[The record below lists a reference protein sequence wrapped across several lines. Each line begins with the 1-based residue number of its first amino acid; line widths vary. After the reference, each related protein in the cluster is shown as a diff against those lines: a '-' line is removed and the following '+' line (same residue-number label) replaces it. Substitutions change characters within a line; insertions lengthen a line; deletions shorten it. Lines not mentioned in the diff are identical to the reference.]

1 MSEIF
6 QKHYDYLLN
15 YLDGAIQKDRLSPSI
30 ILEGSDVLTQY
41 ALALEIAR
49 RLNCLEQGAKD
60 CQCRNCSWVRENK
73 HPAIN
78 TVSKIDNKSDERSTV
93 ISEEQVKNV
102 LDTLINPSDFH
113 RVFIFCDA
121 EFKKLTSLEEKRY
134 NHFKLMGYNVPQ
146 DETEKGVW
154 YPNGLSFNCWTDVAA
169 NSMLKSIE
177 EPPER
182 VTFIFLTENR
192 NDLISTIISRSQ
204 TFIVPAFER
213 EEYDLSFVSG
223 LLKNYPSFPY
233 SEALPFVQALS
244 KYQKESGYTPFYILD
259 SMQQY
264 IKEMIKTNL
273 NNKQFVKKGCQDIEK
288 IEEFKKMLNAYIKD
302 SVVYENLGLYLAG
315 K

>member
-1 MSEIF
+1 MSEAF

-15 YLDGAIQKDRLSPSI
+15 YLEAAIQKDRLSPSI
-30 ILEGSDVLTQY
+30 ILEGTDVLTQY
-41 ALALEIAR
+41 SLALEIAR
-49 RLNCLEQGAKD
+49 RLNCLDDGRKD
-60 CQCRNCSWVRENK
+60 CQCRNCGWIRENK
-73 HPAIN
+73 HPAVN
-78 TVSKIDNKSDERSTV
+78 TVSKIDNKTDDRTTV

-121 EFKKLTSLEEKRY
+121 EIKKLTALEEKRY
-134 NHFKLMGYNVPQ
+134 NRFKSSGLNVPQ
-146 DETEKGVW
+146 EETEKGFW
-154 YPNGLSFNCWTDVAA
+154 YPSGLNFDCFGEVSA

-213 EEYDLSFVSG
+213 EVYDLSFFSEI
-223 LLKNYPSFPY
+223 LKNYPSFSP
-233 SEALPFVQALS
+233 SSALPFSQALS
-244 KYQKESGYTPFYILD
+244 KYQKESGYDIFYILD
-259 SMQQY
+259 CFQQY
-264 IKEMIKTNL
+264 IKEMIKANYM
-273 NNKQFVKKGCQDIEK
+273 NMQFMKKAIADIEK
-288 IEEFKKMLNAYIKD
+288 IEEFKKMANAYIKD
-302 SVVYENLGLYLAG
+302 SVIYENLAFYLAG

>member
-15 YLDGAIQKDRLSPSI
+15 YLDGSIQQDKLSPSI
-30 ILEGSDVLTQY
+30 ILEGTDVLTQY

-49 RLNCLEQGAKD
+49 RLNCLEDGRQD
-60 CQCRNCSWVRENK
+60 CNCRNCGWIRGNK
-73 HPAIN
+73 HPAVN
-78 TVSKIDNKSDERSTV
+78 TISKIDNKTDTSLTV

-121 EFKKLTSLEEKRY
+121 QMKKLTSLEEKRF
-134 NHFKLMGYNVPQ
+134 NRFKSLGLKPPQ
-146 DETEKGVW
+146 DETEKEIW
-154 YPNGLSFNCWTDVAA
+154 YPSGLNFDCFTDVAA

-213 EEYDLSFVSG
+213 EEYDFSFFSET
-223 LLKNYPSFPY
+223 LKNYPSFSL
-233 SEALPFVQALS
+233 SEAIPFSQALL
-244 KYQKESGYTPFYILD
+244 KYQKDSGYTPYYILD
-259 SMQQY
+259 CLQQY
-264 IKEMIKTNL
+264 IKETIKQNL
-273 NNKQFVKKGCQDIEK
+273 NNETFMKKGYKDIEK
-288 IEEFKKMLNAYIKD
+288 IEDFKRMSGAYIKD
-302 SVVYENLGLYLAG
+302 NVVYENLSFYLAG